1 METIQETKKKPN
13 LFMYLSLILLVVCA
27 ILSWQLIRSHK
38 TITEQTDTIVQANQE
53 KEQMILKLENLKKEY
68 DQLSADNAQ
77 LSEMFDA
84 EKAHVESLLTKIKNS
99 EGTVSKYKKQ
109 VALMETRLKE
119 YEQQIEELKKQ
130 NKDLIEE
137 NFHIKTILD
146 SATIENKELNSENK
160 ELSETVSKGSALV
173 TYDINIDGI
182 VTRSTGKEIPTK
194 KAKKAQKIRACF
206 TIGENAIASAG
217 NKTVYMRIAD
227 PAENILY
234 VNESDEYSF
243 EYQGKKLQYTAKE
256 QITYN
261 NKAVD
266 LCIYWAKTKDFVPG
280 TYVVD
285 LFSDGNLIGTSQL
298 TLEK

>member
-1 METIQETKKKPN
+1 
-13 LFMYLSLILLVVCA
+13 
-27 ILSWQLIRSHK
+27 
-38 TITEQTDTIVQANQE
+38 
-53 KEQMILKLENLKKEY
+53 
-68 DQLSADNAQ
+68 
-77 LSEMFDA
+77 
-84 EKAHVESLLTKIKNS
+84 
-99 EGTVSKYKKQ
+99 
-109 VALMETRLKE
+109 
-119 YEQQIEELKKQ
+119 
-130 NKDLIEE
+130 
-137 NFHIKTILD
+137 
-146 SATIENKELNSENK
+146 
-160 ELSETVSKGSALV
+160 
-173 TYDINIDGI
+173 
-182 VTRSTGKEIPTK
+182 
-194 KAKKAQKIRACF
+194 
-206 TIGENAIASAG
+206 
-217 NKTVYMRIAD
+217 MRIAD

>member
-1 METIQETKKKPN
+1 
-13 LFMYLSLILLVVCA
+13 
-27 ILSWQLIRSHK
+27 
-38 TITEQTDTIVQANQE
+38 
-53 KEQMILKLENLKKEY
+53 
-68 DQLSADNAQ
+68 
-77 LSEMFDA
+77 
-84 EKAHVESLLTKIKNS
+84 
-99 EGTVSKYKKQ
+99 
-109 VALMETRLKE
+109 METRLKE